1 MMVQTREYRMRP
13 KMYDVSVV
21 IPTFR
26 RPQLLDKTVSSVAQ
40 QTNVLK
46 LAYEI
51 IVVDNCPERS
61 AEAAVSSMIENYEIP
76 IHYVSEPRQNIA
88 LARNAGIDHSNAEF
102 IAMIDDDEQAASDW
116 LHHLVTTAK
125 RYETDVVMG
134 PTTPVF
140 EKDVPAWFGGTREP
154 FDRNRNIPTGT
165 KIELGPSA
173 NFLMRS
179 ATCTSNNNRFDPELG
194 RSGGSDTDFFM
205 RLAKRMGRKLVWCNE
220 AKVQEFIPESRLT
233 VRYLMRRKLR
243 NNQAL
248 VWCSVRNSDHPIRTA
263 SYLMFVVG
271 CTQIAIWIIP
281 SLISA
286 PFRTAYSV
294 RVRGNFMKGVGK
306 LFWGKMFR
314 LNFY

>member
-1 MMVQTREYRMRP
+1 
-13 KMYDVSVV
+13 MYDVSIV
-21 IPTFR
+21 IPTFK
-26 RPQLLDKTVSSVAQ
+26 RPHLVEKTISSVAQ
-40 QTNVLK
+40 QTNASK

-61 AEAAVSSMIENYEIP
+61 AEATVGLAIDKYEIP
-76 IHYVSEPRQNIA
+76 IRYVSEPRQNIA

-102 IAMIDDDEQAASDW
+102 IAMIDDDEQAAPDW
-116 LHHLVTTAK
+116 LDHLVATVR
-125 RYETDVVMG
+125 RYEADVVMG
-134 PTTPVF
+134 PTSPVF
-140 EKDVPAWFGGTREP
+140 EKDVPAWFDGTRES

-165 KIELGPSA
+165 EIGLGPSA

-179 ATCTSNNNRFDPELG
+179 ATCVTNNNRFHPELG

-205 RLAKRMGRKLVWCNE
+205 RLTKRMGCKIVWCNE
-220 AKVQEFIPESRLT
+220 AKVEEFIPENRLT

-263 SYLMFVVG
+263 AYLMFVVG

-281 SLISA
+281 SLVSA
-286 PFRTAYSV
+286 PFQTAYSV
-294 RVRGNFMKGVGK
+294 RARGKLMHGLGK

-314 LNFY
+314 FNFY